1 VTPPT
6 REELDQAKHLLHR
19 TNRGLTCRMREIL
32 QDSGLTFP
40 QALVLKTIKRS
51 DSPPSLAEVANKVH
65 LAPSTVTDI
74 IQRLERNKLLT
85 KEKDPT
91 DARAFR
97 LRITEEARKLVGI
110 AEAKYDSFVLHCIAS
125 FDADELRLFMA
136 LLEKFSRALQEPMTG
151 EASHH

>member
-1 VTPPT
+1 
-6 REELDQAKHLLHR
+6 
-19 TNRGLTCRMREIL
+19 MREIL

-91 DARAFR
+91 DARPSLA
-97 LRITEEARKLVGI
+97 
-110 AEAKYDSFVLHCIAS
+110 HN
-125 FDADELRLFMA
+125 
-136 LLEKFSRALQEPMTG
+136 
-151 EASHH
+151 